1 MAETSYDKQWRWK
14 QASLKKAEKLKAQS
28 ESVLFAPHFY
38 TQSSYHPPSSTQQP
52 TAQTSQHDPQEGVAP
67 QLKSRSY
74 SPHPESAAPITAS
87 PNASTREHENRDEAD
102 DVSSTSDSDEPI
114 VELLERERR
123 QWQSER
129 EKLIQCIHL
138 QQLELSQRSVAA
150 QERAV
155 EIAKDFAQV
164 IEAFEERLITIE
176 TNVQREISSLK
187 TISEAL
193 LAALSKS
200 HGDLM

>member
-1 MAETSYDKQWRWK
+1 M
-14 QASLKKAEKLKAQS
+14 
-28 ESVLFAPHFY
+28 
-38 TQSSYHPPSSTQQP
+38 
-52 TAQTSQHDPQEGVAP
+52 
-67 QLKSRSY
+67 
-74 SPHPESAAPITAS
+74 
-87 PNASTREHENRDEAD
+87 
-102 DVSSTSDSDEPI
+102 SSTSDSDEPI

-187 TISEAL
+187 SITEAL
-193 LAALSKS
+193 LSALNKS